1 MNWKRLLIGLALS
14 CAIILGSGTADA
26 AKTAQGHPA
35 TLLATGLGEAIGSTL
50 GPDGALYVPQ
60 CTLGSIARVD
70 PRTGTITTFA
80 SGLPK
85 QLPSVG
91 LGGATDVAFI
101 GMTAYVLVTLVSP
114 DVGGHDVD
122 GIYRVDGPDTFT
134 VVANIGAFNLQNPPT
149 ISFPYVVKT
158 GLQFAL
164 QPYRDGFLVTD
175 GHLNRVL
182 QVSLDGAVSVVI
194 AFGDVVPTGMAVWG
208 NRVYMAEAG
217 PVPFLPQNGKVVAF
231 NPQSPT
237 ATEVASG
244 ASLLVGVRFGP
255 GRRLY
260 ALSQGENSGNPA
272 GSPALPNTGSL
283 VEANQDGT
291 FTVITSPLDR
301 PTSMQFIG
309 NTAYVV
315 TYTGQ
320 IWKIDV
326 SDGGDH
332 D

>member
-1 MNWKRLLIGLALS
+1 M
-14 CAIILGSGTADA
+14 
-26 AKTAQGHPA
+26 AQGHPA
-35 TLLATGLGEAIGSTL
+35 TLLATGLGEALGSTI
-50 GPDGALYVPQ
+50 GPDGALYIPQ

-70 PRTGTITTFA
+70 PRTGAITTFA

-85 QLPSVG
+85 QLHSVG
-91 LGGATDVAFI
+91 LGGAMDVAFI
-101 GMTAYVLVTLVSP
+101 GKTAYVLVSLVSP
-114 DVGGHDVD
+114 DLGGHDVD

-134 VVANIGAFNLQNPPT
+134 VVADIGAFNLQNPPT
-149 ISFPYVVKT
+149 IPFSYVVKT
-158 GLQFAL
+158 GVLYAL

-175 GHLNRVL
+175 AHLNRVL
-182 QVSLDGAVSVVI
+182 QVSLDGAISVVI
-194 AFGDVVPTGMAVWG
+194 PFDNIVPTGMAVWG
-208 NRVYMAEAG
+208 NTVYMAEAG
-217 PVPFLPQNGKVVAF
+217 PVPFLPQDGKVVTF

-237 ATEVASG
+237 AAEVASG
-244 ASLLVGVRFGP
+244 ASWLVGAKFGP
-255 GRRLY
+255 GRSLY
-260 ALSQGENSGNPA
+260 ALSQGQYGGNGP

-291 FTVITSPLDR
+291 FTVITSGLDR